1 MPVNGTFAPIPAGRR
16 VAVEPLESTDAPR
29 PKSFKKRKR
38 SFASSWLRRILRQ
51 RRCSG
56 QAAGQAMRSNSIPKG
71 MLATYERI
79 VGLTDDVCDR
89 QLNSEYRDLARA
101 MTEALCRKRP
111 SPLSS
116 GQPRTWAGG
125 IVYVLGRINFLGDRS
140 FPPYMTMADLCAAF
154 GVGES
159 TVHAKARVIEKTLR
173 TGAFDPKWALPSLV
187 GSNPLVWMAE
197 VNGLLVDL
205 RTMPREVQEV
215 AFAKGIIPYIPA
227 DGQDRS

>member
-1 MPVNGTFAPIPAGRR
+1 MHRDR
-16 VAVEPLESTDAPR
+16 SR
-29 PKSFKKRKR
+29 SKR

-56 QAAGQAMRSNSIPKG
+56 QGQVRRNAVELDPKRNAGHLRKD
-71 MLATYERI
+71 L
-79 VGLTDDVCDR
+79 GLTDDVCDR

-101 MTEALCRKRP
+101 MTGAPCRKRP
-111 SPLSS
+111 SPLTS

-125 IVYVLGRINFLGDRS
+125 IVYVLARVNFLGDRS
-140 FPPYMTMADLCAAF
+140 FPPYMTTADLCAAF

-173 TGAFDPKWALPSLV
+173 IGVFDPKWALPSLL

-227 DGQDRS
+227 DGQDQS